1 MTSQPPSYHGY
12 RFPPAIISHAVWVYH
27 RFGLSFRDVEDLLAE
42 RGVSVTY
49 ESIRQWCICTSLRE
63 IKSMMGAR
71 DASEAGEPVNHKR
84 VARLYTEAGLRVRR
98 RRRKKVSSPI
108 ANR

>member
-1 MTSQPPSYHGY
+1 
-12 RFPPAIISHAVWVYH
+12 
-27 RFGLSFRDVEDLLAE
+27 
-42 RGVSVTY
+42 
-49 ESIRQWCICTSLRE
+49 
-63 IKSMMGAR
+63 MMGTR

-108 ANR
+108 ATTGPGDGPHPATGWQAVQCEALTFQQIGTSSAQTGQTRER